1 MHFHRVSEQQEFRHS
16 FSREG
21 SSRSQG
27 IHPRIQ
33 GDHVDPRWMD
43 EKPAHSIPMCNVV
56 ANTSK
61 LAHSLRAQVTPD
73 GSVLSHKLRCHPAF
87 WPDRIENAD
96 KLEARGP
103 SFHCPSVDQAFMT
116 YYLVFRARKR
126 GENYTVTRTF

>member
-1 MHFHRVSEQQEFRHS
+1 MHFHPVSDQQEFRHS

-27 IHPRIQ
+27 NDLNPK
-33 GDHVDPRWMD
+33 WTD

-61 LAHSLRAQVTPD
+61 LAHSLRPQVTPD

-87 WPDRIENAD
+87 WPDRIESAD
-96 KLEARGP
+96 KLEARGS
-103 SFHCPSVDQAFMT
+103 SFHCPSVDQAS
-116 YYLVFRARKR
+116 
-126 GENYTVTRTF
+126 